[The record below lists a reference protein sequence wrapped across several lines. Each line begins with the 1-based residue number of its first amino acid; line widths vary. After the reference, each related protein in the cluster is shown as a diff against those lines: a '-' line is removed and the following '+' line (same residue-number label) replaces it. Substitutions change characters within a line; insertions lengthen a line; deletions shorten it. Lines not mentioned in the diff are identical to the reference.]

1 MGNADLL
8 CCNRFQSTLPMRG
21 ATLHNRHCQCNH
33 SYFNPHS
40 PCGERLAV
48 LLSCTYHTII
58 SIHTPHAGSDR
69 NDRYS
74 HICKHGFQSTL
85 PMRGATRLWVEKC
98 QSCLISIHTPHA
110 GSDRTVGGMS
120 RTYAGFQS
128 TLPMRG
134 ATIILIDGAE
144 KLSISI
150 HTPHAG
156 SDIWL
161 GCTITQIQISIH
173 TPHAG
178 SDWCK
183 GAGTGGKDNFNPH
196 SPCGERPRNV
206 FPFFRAISN
215 FNPHSPCGERLV
227 YFSGS
232 FHFSQYFNPHSP
244 CGERLANPAYGVS
257 IRPFQS
263 TLPMRGATAV
273 VMEYATSIRISIH
286 TPHAGS
292 DAGIPECGLDAHDFN
307 PHSPCG
313 ERLESNY
320 AESKVG

>member
-196 SPCGERPRNV
+196 SPCGERQVKAGRTLCVRNISIHTPHAGSDLLKKIRPAV
-206 FPFFRAISN
+206 AAIISIHT
-215 FNPHSPCGERLV
+215 PHA
-227 YFSGS
+227 GS
-232 FHFSQYFNPHSP
+232 DSSVMAKYISSIYFNPHSP
-244 CGERLANPAYGVS
+244 CGERP
-257 IRPFQS
+257 
-263 TLPMRGATAV
+263 
-273 VMEYATSIRISIH
+273 
-286 TPHAGS
+286 
-292 DAGIPECGLDAHDFN
+292 
-307 PHSPCG
+307 
-313 ERLESNY
+313 
-320 AESKVG
+320 

>member
-1 MGNADLL
+1 
-8 CCNRFQSTLPMRG
+8 
-21 ATLHNRHCQCNH
+21 
-33 SYFNPHS
+33 
-40 PCGERLAV
+40 
-48 LLSCTYHTII
+48 
-58 SIHTPHAGSDR
+58 
-69 NDRYS
+69 
-74 HICKHGFQSTL
+74 
-85 PMRGATRLWVEKC
+85 MRGATRLWVEKC

-196 SPCGERPRNV
+196 SPCGERHHVREKL
-206 FPFFRAISN
+206 FYSL
-215 FNPHSPCGERLV
+215 S
-227 YFSGS
+227 
-232 FHFSQYFNPHSP
+232 
-244 CGERLANPAYGVS
+244 
-257 IRPFQS
+257 FQS
-263 TLPMRGATAV
+263 TLPMRGATPI
-273 VMEYATSIRISIH
+273 TGISCTFCQRISIH

-292 DAGIPECGLDAHDFN
+292 DGACIPIAAWWHISIHTPHAGSDDD
-307 PHSPCG
+307 
-313 ERLESNY
+313 
-320 AESKVG
+320 

>member
-110 GSDRTVGGMS
+110 GSDSKIMDAYKGRYIFQSTLPMRGATIPFTFFGHSSRFQSTLPMRGATCEKNDIGGKETIS
-120 RTYAGFQS
+120 IHTPHAGSDADKTLFTKDKDGFQS

-134 ATIILIDGAE
+134 AT
-144 KLSISI
+144 
-150 HTPHAG
+150 
-156 SDIWL
+156 
-161 GCTITQIQISIH
+161 CM
-173 TPHAG
+173 
-178 SDWCK
+178 
-183 GAGTGGKDNFNPH
+183 
-196 SPCGERPRNV
+196 
-206 FPFFRAISN
+206 FPLTTSM
-215 FNPHSPCGERLV
+215 
-227 YFSGS
+227 
-232 FHFSQYFNPHSP
+232 
-244 CGERLANPAYGVS
+244 LA
-257 IRPFQS
+257 FQS
-263 TLPMRGATAV
+263 TLPMRGATV
-273 VMEYATSIRISIH
+273 VGKNLVLGIVISIH
-286 TPHAGS
+286 TPHAG
-292 DAGIPECGLDAHDFN
+292 
-307 PHSPCG
+307 
-313 ERLESNY
+313 ERPLSM
-320 AESKVG
+320 